1 MQTSLKAYRTSSTAS
16 GGFVLLELLV
26 VLVVVA
32 ILAGSYFGRGGPKSD
47 SQSTYERSMS
57 KSNDAAC
64 LANRQALRTSIEMFK
79 MNYPQ
84 TPVSTENLQKA
95 GYSVATCPDGGSYG
109 FTKEGTLICSKHPEH

>member
-1 MQTSLKAYRTSSTAS
+1 MMYGKAILRVR
-16 GGFVLLELLV
+16 GGFVMLELLI

-32 ILAGSYFGRGGPKSD
+32 ILAGSYFGRGSGPKGD

-57 KSNDAAC
+57 KSQDAAC

-84 TPVSTENLQKA
+84 TAVTTENMQKA
-95 GYSVATCPDGGSYG
+95 GYSVATCPEGGSYG
-109 FTKEGTLICSKHPEH
+109 FTKEGTLVCSKHTQ